1 MTKRFTLPH
10 VVLTVV
16 VRVSEASTASLMPR
30 MEIPP
35 AGTVNS
41 EKEEKSMFDMLSN
54 KKTLVLEI
62 MGKIEDAGVALTA
75 ADEEKCKL
83 EKEKNVLLRFQE
95 DMIKALDDM
104 RTPFLTDLDL
114 DLLLAVEGGI
124 EQMMDLMSQAHSR
137 LERAQAEVFNQWKE
151 YENLLSKIK
160 EVQAIEKRIREVEE
174 ASRELSAILDAAH
187 KNNEE
192 CSRLHSIVDTQQ
204 RSIEQTEKTLVACTS
219 NMNWECKLDIMRA
232 KTDHEKLEQVY
243 QQVSL
248 MQLSET
254 DFVDRAEQK
263 ARLSVQNED
272 LEKRRIEILGKL
284 ESRLDIARGR
294 ARDTFQ
300 GENDLRQAER
310 DAEAACQ
317 SLRARY
323 GALHDRNET
332 FEEELPAQALKFANE
347 IGDLKIQLTE
357 RDAKV
362 EVLQRRLAAMT

>member
-1 MTKRFTLPH
+1 MPALELRSSLRSEIGGRWALQISSGALVAVLEDKGNGAGFDPVTVEFDDSTVVVIGLHKNPAYLDHRLLDVAPLYSASFPLTLSDFAQVCDTLGMTKRFTLPH

-160 EVQAIEKRIREVEE
+160 EVQAIEKRIREVC
-174 ASRELSAILDAAH
+174 I
-187 KNNEE
+187 
-192 CSRLHSIVDTQQ
+192 
-204 RSIEQTEKTLVACTS
+204 
-219 NMNWECKLDIMRA
+219 
-232 KTDHEKLEQVY
+232 
-243 QQVSL
+243 
-248 MQLSET
+248 
-254 DFVDRAEQK
+254 
-263 ARLSVQNED
+263 
-272 LEKRRIEILGKL
+272 
-284 ESRLDIARGR
+284 
-294 ARDTFQ
+294 
-300 GENDLRQAER
+300 
-310 DAEAACQ
+310 
-317 SLRARY
+317 
-323 GALHDRNET
+323 
-332 FEEELPAQALKFANE
+332 
-347 IGDLKIQLTE
+347 
-357 RDAKV
+357 
-362 EVLQRRLAAMT
+362 